1 MILQMSSRLS
11 SLSIVEYFAE
21 QSGHRCGY
29 CKKDDTNLSHGMWSH
44 TLSAQDYQDLIDRGW
59 RRSGQYCYKPTMSK
73 TCCPLYTIKCDAV
86 NFKPSKSQK
95 KVMRKFVNFIVN
107 DKRPSNS
114 NSDKM
119 DQDVDVDESAEPCGE
134 KIQTSQVEKKIKL
147 KTEDINMIE
156 NEESLKDNRLDDL
169 TTDKAVIEQSSED
182 IKEPVSSGMDP
193 SKPKQGKAKVARR
206 EKWEKKVK
214 EGKVE
219 VIKEDQKVK
228 SVEEFITVPKDA
240 NALHSFSKRLV
251 KADDSDPDFTSS
263 FSESLLVYQKYQMSI
278 HGDTED
284 KCSDKQFRRFL
295 CCSPLQS
302 ENGLGSFHLQYM
314 IDSKI
319 VAVGVIDV
327 LPRCVSSVYLYYDPA
342 FHFLSLGTLT
352 SLMEIC
358 LVRELNKTSH
368 PAISSYYLGFYIH
381 NCVKMRYKGRYTPS
395 YLCCPETFTWHP
407 LSLCV
412 PLLDKSHYSRLERD
426 VSVQDRDIP
435 RDIRNVGIL
444 YRRQATKYQV
454 YQKKLEEDGVD
465 KDIDKDEVEEYSSL
479 VGDRLSKRMLLYR
492 AS

>member
-1 MILQMSSRLS
+1 
-11 SLSIVEYFAE
+11 
-21 QSGHRCGY
+21 
-29 CKKDDTNLSHGMWSH
+29 
-44 TLSAQDYQDLIDRGW
+44 
-59 RRSGQYCYKPTMSK
+59 
-73 TCCPLYTIKCDAV
+73 
-86 NFKPSKSQK
+86 
-95 KVMRKFVNFIVN
+95 
-107 DKRPSNS
+107 
-114 NSDKM
+114 M

-352 SLMEIC
+352 SLLEIG
-358 LVRELNKTSH
+358 LVRSLASGSLPSVT
-368 PAISSYYLGFYIH
+368 SYYLGFYIH
-381 NCVKMRYKGRYTPS
+381 SCVKMRYKGRYSPS
-395 YLCCPETFTWHP
+395 FLACPETFSWQP
-407 LSLCV
+407 LAACV
-412 PLLDKSHYSRLERD
+412 PLLDQSSYSRLDPDSGARD
-426 VSVQDRDIP
+426 PEAGGDISE
-435 RDIRNVGIL
+435 VGVL
-444 YRRQATKYQV
+444 FLRQATLFGQYRRIM
-454 YQKKLEEDGVD
+454 EEDGEA
-465 KDIDKDEVEEYSSL
+465 KEDEKEEVIEYMGL
-479 VGDRLSKRMLLYR
+479 VGRTIAKRMLLYR
-492 AS
+492 QG